1 MLFSRFPHPGFR
13 HDIMALDPTIAT
25 AADYDAIAK
34 RNANGAW
41 LAVIV
46 TAVCFFFGG
55 WIVALLPALIAL
67 WFVLARF
74 GCRNQAAALRNGTY
88 PIPNPNNGKK

>member
-1 MLFSRFPHPGFR
+1 
-13 HDIMALDPTIAT
+13 MAIDPTTAT
-25 AADYDAIAK
+25 AEDYDAIAK

-41 LAVIV
+41 LSVIL

-55 WIVALLPALIAL
+55 WMVALLPALLAL
-67 WFVLARF
+67 WFVLGHI
-74 GCRNQAAALRNGTY
+74 GCSNQAAALRKGTY